1 MSVYIGTQVIP
12 TPGNLQALLAL
23 GERYNNLVKKLG
35 GTPVGGWT
43 VALGEGQGTLA
54 LLVSYPDLAA
64 YQAATQKALAD
75 AEFVKFVAD
84 VGPLVA
90 GTNSSVY
97 TPAPTSA
104 LQ

>member
-1 MSVYIGTQVIP
+1 MAIYVGTQVSP
-12 TPGNLQALLAL
+12 TPGNLQALLAE
-23 GERYNNLVKKLG
+23 GARYNKLVEKIG
-35 GTPVGGWT
+35 GTPIGGWT

-64 YQAATQKALAD
+64 YQAATEKAQTD

-84 VGPLVA
+84 LGPLISSM
-90 GTNSSVY
+90 NSAIY
-97 TPAPTSA
+97 TPAPTSP

>member
-1 MSVYIGTQVIP
+1 MAIYVGTQVSP
-12 TPGNLQALLAL
+12 TPGNLQALLAE
-23 GERYNNLVKKLG
+23 GERYNELVEKIG

-64 YQAATQKALAD
+64 YQAATEKAQTD
-75 AEFVKFVAD
+75 AEFVKFIAD
-84 VGPLVA
+84 LGPLVA
-90 GTNSSVY
+90 GMSSAVY
-97 TPAPTSA
+97 TPAPTSR

>member
-1 MSVYIGTQVIP
+1 MAIYVGTQVIP
-12 TPGNLQALLAL
+12 TPGNLQALLGL

-64 YQAATQKALAD
+64 YQASTQKALTD
-75 AEFVKFVAD
+75 TEFMKFVAD

-90 GTNSSVY
+90 GMNSAVY
-97 TPAPTSA
+97 TPAPTSP